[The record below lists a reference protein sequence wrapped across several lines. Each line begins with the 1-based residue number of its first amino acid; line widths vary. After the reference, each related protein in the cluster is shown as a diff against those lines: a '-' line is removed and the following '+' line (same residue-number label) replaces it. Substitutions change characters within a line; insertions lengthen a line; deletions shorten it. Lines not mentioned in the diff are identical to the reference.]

1 MKRQRA
7 KEIAQILWLV
17 PLVAALGA
25 TSVAGQ
31 QTIAN
36 RTTRA
41 AAKSTRKATVTPPT
55 MTAVR
60 LDGATIHVDGRLD
73 DPAWQTAKPA
83 TNFIQ
88 TQPDPGA
95 PATQRTEARVLYS
108 NDAIYVGVRMYD
120 THPDSIVAQL
130 ARRDDDIYSDWVYVA
145 IDSYND
151 KRTAFT
157 FALNPRGV
165 KLDLLLHDD
174 TQDDGSWDA
183 VWDGAAAIDSL
194 GWTAEFRIPLS
205 QLRFSNSNNNG
216 NSNSGGQVWGID
228 FMRVIAR
235 NNEQAFWAPVPAD
248 NSALVSRFGK
258 LRGIHDLKPPR
269 HLEIMPYT
277 VGSATTSPSDPGN
290 PFHRSVD
297 PFGSAGADIKAGV
310 TSDLTLTATL
320 NPDFGQ
326 VEADPSV
333 VNLTAFETFFPEKRP
348 FFVEGSDIFR
358 FSIGLG
364 DGDLGNESLF
374 YSRRIG
380 RRPQGEADGDFVDV
394 PDATTILGAAKLS
407 GKTAG
412 GWSIGVLDA
421 VTNKEYARTF
431 NEASGLESRVPV
443 EPLTNYAMG
452 RVIKDF
458 RQGQSAIGAVFTAV
472 DRSLPGVSSLSFL
485 RSSAYTGGFDVRHR
499 FHSGTYEFAGS
510 FVGSTVFGSREAID
524 SVQTSP
530 VHYFQRADASH
541 LRYDSTR
548 TSLSGFGG
556 VADFSKIKGNWR
568 YTLFGQTES
577 PGLELNDMG
586 FQSNSDLMVYGF
598 WGGYQQY
605 EPGNVFRRWSVNING
620 WDGYTYGGEH
630 VSLGGNINFNGQL
643 NNYWGGYGG
652 VNRNEAVLSTSM
664 LRGGPAFLRPG
675 ATNFWAGIYSDS
687 RRNVSF
693 ELNGSGWFQDATG
706 SRQTSINPSIE
717 LRPTNNADLS
727 IGPSISWNRDALQ
740 YVGEREANGQSYSL
754 LGTVDQTT
762 ISLTARLNYTF
773 SPTLSLQF
781 YAQPFISAG
790 AYSHYKVVT
799 DPRATRYADRVRTLT
814 PDQLQFT
821 TVDDETTVNVDVN
834 GDGTY
839 DFEFDDPSFNFKQ
852 LRSNLVLRWEYL
864 PGSTL
869 FVVWSQ
875 GRTDYV
881 NDGRFSFGPD
891 VNKLFN
897 TTGTNVLLVK
907 VSYWL
912 GL

>member
-1 MKRQRA
+1 MTRNRVEHA
-7 KEIAQILWLV
+7 AQILWMV
-17 PLVAALGA
+17 PFAVVLSTSTLTAQQTVA
-25 TSVAGQ
+25 TSS
-31 QTIAN
+31 
-36 RTTRA
+36 RRTRA
-41 AAKSTRKATVTPPT
+41 ETRRATTDAPPSI
-55 MTAVR
+55 TAVR
-60 LDGATIHVDGRLD
+60 LDGAAIHIDGRLD
-73 DPAWQTAKPA
+73 EPAWQTAKPA
-83 TNFIQ
+83 THFTQ
-88 TQPDPGA
+88 TKPDPGA
-95 PATQRTEARVLYS
+95 PATQRTDARVLYS
-108 NDAIYVGVRMYD
+108 NDAIYIGVRMYD

-130 ARRDDDIYSDWVYVA
+130 GRRDDDIYSDWLYVA

-174 TQDDGSWDA
+174 TEEDGSWDA
-183 VWDGAAAIDSL
+183 VWDGAASVDSL

-205 QLRFSNSNNNG
+205 QLRFSNGNG
-216 NSNSGGQVWGID
+216 NGDGQIWGIE
-228 FMRVIAR
+228 FMRNIAR
-235 NNEQAFWAPVPAD
+235 HNEQDFWAPVPAD
-248 NSALVSRFGK
+248 NSAVVSRFGQ
-258 LRGIHDLKPPR
+258 LRGIHNLHPPR
-269 HLEIMPYT
+269 HLEVMPYT
-277 VGSATTSPSDPGN
+277 VGSATTSPADPGN
-290 PFHRSVD
+290 PFHHSVD

-380 RRPQGEADGDFVDV
+380 RRPQGEADGDFVHM

-407 GKTAG
+407 GKTAS

-421 VTNKEYARTF
+421 VTNKEFAQTF
-431 NEASGLESRVPV
+431 NSSTGLQSRVPV

-458 RQGQSAIGAVFTAV
+458 RQGQSAIGAVFTGV
-472 DRSLPGVSSLSFL
+472 DRSLPGNASLSFL
-485 RSSAYTGGFDVRHR
+485 RSSAYTGGFDMRHR
-499 FHSGTYEFAGS
+499 FHDGTYELSGA
-510 FVGSTVFGSREAID
+510 FVGSTIFGSREAID

-530 VHYFQRADASH
+530 VHYFQRPDAGH
-541 LRYDSTR
+541 LHYDSTR

-556 VADFSKIKGNWR
+556 RATFSKIKGNWR
-568 YTLFGQTES
+568 YTFFAQTES
-577 PGLELNDMG
+577 PGLELNDLG
-586 FQSNSDLMVYGF
+586 FQSNSDLIVDGF

-620 WDGYTYGGEH
+620 WDGYTYAGEH

-652 VNRNEAVLSTSM
+652 VNRNQAVLSTSL

-687 RRNVSF
+687 RKDVSF
-693 ELNGSGWFQDATG
+693 ELNGSGWFQDRTG
-706 SRQTSINPSIE
+706 GRNVSLGPSIE
-717 LRPTNNADLS
+717 LRPTHNADLS
-727 IGPSISWNRDALQ
+727 LGPSVSWNRDALQ
-740 YVGEREANGQSYSL
+740 YVGEREANGHSYSF

-799 DPRATRYADRVRTLT
+799 DPRAARYTDRVHTLT
-814 PDQLQFT
+814 PDQLQLT
-821 TVDDETTVNVDVN
+821 TSGDETTVNVDVN

-839 DFEFDDPSFNFKQ
+839 DFDFEDPSFNFKQ

-881 NDGRFSFGPD
+881 NDGRF
-891 VNKLFN
+891 
-897 TTGTNVLLVK
+897 
-907 VSYWL
+907 
-912 GL
+912 

>member
-1 MKRQRA
+1 MERNRVA
-7 KEIAQILWLV
+7 GLALILWFAFAGTAVGANTL
-17 PLVAALGA
+17 AA
-25 TSVAGQ
+25 Q
-31 QTIAN
+31 QAIAN
-36 RTTRA
+36 R
-41 AAKSTRKATVTPPT
+41 STRMRSEPTRRPVDLPPS

-60 LDGATIHVDGRLD
+60 LDSNAIHIDGRLSE
-73 DPAWQTAKPA
+73 PVWRSAPPA
-83 TNFIQ
+83 TDFTQ
-88 TQPDPGA
+88 TKPNPGA

-108 NDAIYVGVRMYD
+108 NDAIYIGVRMYD

-130 ARRDDDIYSDWVYVA
+130 GRRDDDVYSDWLYVA

-174 TQDDGSWDA
+174 TQEDGSWDA

-205 QLRFSNSNNNG
+205 QLRFSNGNG
-216 NSNSGGQVWGID
+216 SGQVWGIE
-228 FMRVIAR
+228 FMRQIAR
-235 NNEQAFWAPVPAD
+235 DNEQDFWAPVPAD
-248 NSALVSRFGK
+248 NSAVVSRFGQ
-258 LRGIHDLKPPR
+258 LRGIHNLHPRR
-269 HLEIMPYT
+269 HLEIMPYS

-290 PFHRSVD
+290 PFHHSVN

-333 VNLTAFETFFPEKRP
+333 VNLSAFETFFPEKRP
-348 FFVEGSDIFR
+348 FFVEGRDIFR

-380 RRPQGEADGDFVDV
+380 RRPQGSADGDFVDM

-407 GKTAG
+407 GKTAS
-412 GWSIGVLDA
+412 GWSVGVLDA
-421 VTNKEYARTF
+421 VTNNEYARTF
-431 NEASGLESRVPV
+431 NASSGLESRVPV
-443 EPLTNYAMG
+443 EPLTNYAVG

-458 RQGQSAIGAVFTAV
+458 RQGQSAIGGVFTAT
-472 DRSLPGVSSLSFL
+472 DRSLPGTGSLSFL
-485 RSSAYTGGFDVRHR
+485 RSSAYTGGFDLRHR
-499 FHSGTYEFAGS
+499 FHNGTYEFSGA
-510 FVGSTVFGSREAID
+510 FVGSMISGSREAID

-530 VHYFQRADASH
+530 VHYFQRPDAGH
-541 LRYDSTR
+541 LHYDSTR
-548 TSLSGFGG
+548 TSLNGFGG
-556 VADFSKIKGNWR
+556 RATFSKIKGNWL
-568 YTLFGQTES
+568 YTLFAQTES
-577 PGLELNDMG
+577 PGLELNDLG
-586 FQSNSDLMVYGF
+586 FQANSDLIVDGF

-620 WDGYTYGGEH
+620 WDGHTFGGEH
-630 VSLGGNINFNGQL
+630 VSLGGNVNFNGQL

-652 VNRNEAVLSTSM
+652 VNRNWSVLSTSL

-687 RRNVSF
+687 RKNVSF
-693 ELNGSGWFQDATG
+693 GLNGSGWIQDQTDG
-706 SRQTSINPSIE
+706 RQFSFGPSID

-727 IGPSISWNRDALQ
+727 IGPSVSWNRNALQ
-740 YVGEREANGQSYSL
+740 YVGEREADGQSYSL

-799 DPRATRYADRVRTLT
+799 DPRAARYADRVHILS
-814 PDQLQFT
+814 PDQLRFT
-821 TVDDETTVNVDVN
+821 TSGDETTVNVDVN

-839 DFEFDDPSFNFKQ
+839 DFDFEDPSFNFKQ

-881 NDGRFSFGPD
+881 NDGRFNLGPN
-891 VNKLFN
+891 VNTLFN
-897 TTGTNVLLVK
+897 TPGTNVLLVK
-907 VSYWL
+907 VSYWF